1 MGVVATFQCY
11 NLIGP
16 DSHHELLVFRLSPR
30 FVWKDSWDDG
40 VTKGIGR
47 DVLQLFGRRENDV
60 GEASDGLKAS
70 SPDNGG
76 LDWPLLFLA
85 MALLPRS
92 R

>member
-1 MGVVATFQCY
+1 M
-11 NLIGP
+11 
-16 DSHHELLVFRLSPR
+16 SE
-30 FVWKDSWDDG
+30 
-40 VTKGIGR
+40 GIGR
-47 DVLQLFGRRENDV
+47 EVLQLSGRQENDV